1 MYIGFSEAEVFLRN
15 CKDAVIITHQ
25 SPDGDCIGAGF
36 GLKDI
41 LTELGIRSRVVCSDE
56 FTSRYEFIT
65 GIGAGEEFEP
75 EAIIAVDVADTKLMG
90 KYQEIY
96 GDKVQLCIDHHVS
109 NRNYAEKTLLRPK
122 AAAACEIIYDLA
134 KFMGINIS
142 SHCAMCLYTGIATD
156 SGCFRYDCTTSHAHE
171 IAAEMKRCY
180 SDINFA
186 KINRRMFEIKSK
198 GRMILESKFVDIMEE
213 YLDNKLVIAAVTL
226 DMMNE
231 LGINSDEFEGLAP
244 MTIQLEDTEV
254 GILMKERE
262 PNVYKCSFRS
272 ADVVN
277 VSDICRIFGGGG
289 HAKAA
294 GCTIEGTLDEAKR
307 QLVEAVRKAVL

>member
-15 CKDAVIITHQ
+15 CKDTVIITHQ

-41 LTELGIRSRVVCSDE
+41 LTELGVRSRVVCSDE
-56 FTSRYEFIT
+56 FTSRYDFIT
-65 GIGAGEEFEP
+65 NIGAGEEFKP
-75 EAIIAVDVADTKLMG
+75 ETIIAVDVADTKLMG

-122 AAAACEIIYDLA
+122 ATASCEIIYDLA

-171 IAAEMKRCY
+171 IAAEMKHCY
-180 SDINFA
+180 SDINFS

-272 ADVVN
+272 ADFIN

-294 GCTIEGTLDEAKR
+294 GCIIEGTLDEAKK
-307 QLVEAVRKAVL
+307 QLVEAVRKALL

>member
-41 LTELGIRSRVVCSDE
+41 LTEIGIRSRVVCSDE
-56 FTSRYEFIT
+56 FTSRYDFLT
-65 GIGAGEEFEP
+65 GVGAGEEFKP
-75 EAIIAVDVADTKLMG
+75 ETIIAVDIADTKLMG

-122 AAAACEIIYDLA
+122 ATAACEIIYDLA

-198 GRMILESKFVDIMEE
+198 GRMILESKFVNIMKE
-213 YLDNKLVIAAVTL
+213 YLENKLVIAAVTL

-262 PNVYKCSFRS
+262 PNIYRCSFRS
-272 ADVVN
+272 AGSVN
-277 VSDICRIFGGGG
+277 VSDICRAFGGGG

-294 GCTIEGTLDEAKR
+294 GCTIEGTLDDAKK

>member
-1 MYIGFSEAEVFLRN
+1 MYIGLSEAEVFLRN

-56 FTSRYEFIT
+56 FTSRYDFLT
-65 GIGAGEEFEP
+65 DAGAGEEFKP
-75 EAIIAVDVADTKLMG
+75 ETIIAVDIADTKLMG

-122 AAAACEIIYDLA
+122 ATAACEIIYDLA

-180 SDINFA
+180 SDINFS

-198 GRMILESKFVDIMEE
+198 GRMILESKFVNIMEE

-262 PNVYKCSFRS
+262 PNIYRCSFRS
-272 ADVVN
+272 ADSVN
-277 VSDICRIFGGGG
+277 VSDICRAFGGGG

-294 GCTIEGTLDEAKR
+294 GCTIEGTLDDAKK